1 MPRIRYFSYDYN
13 IWLTKDDNAESDKD
27 DEVDNDDDEGW
38 GRLEGADEGWG
49 LEGADQTGGNICN
62 IHYNISD
69 NISRI

>member
-27 DEVDNDDDEGW
+27 DEVDNDDDEDW
-38 GRLEGADEGWG
+38 GR

-62 IHYNISD
+62 IQYTISYNISK
-69 NISRI
+69 I

>member
-38 GRLEGADEGWG
+38 RTRGCRPNWRQYL
-49 LEGADQTGGNICN
+49 
-62 IHYNISD
+62 
-69 NISRI
+69 